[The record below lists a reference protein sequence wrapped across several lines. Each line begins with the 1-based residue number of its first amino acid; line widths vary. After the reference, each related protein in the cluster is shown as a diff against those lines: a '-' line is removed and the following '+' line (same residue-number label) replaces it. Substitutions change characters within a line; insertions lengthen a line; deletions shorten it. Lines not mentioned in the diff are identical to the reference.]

1 MKFYNA
7 NYMKTA
13 WWFGQCSDHSIHIQ
27 MILIFEKTVR
37 GLCPCKKKIVNM
49 KQKANEEKKIF
60 TMINNSLQDSTITPK
75 ISLLKALVS
84 LQISYVQFYSLW
96 NPV

>member
-1 MKFYNA
+1 
-7 NYMKTA
+7 
-13 WWFGQCSDHSIHIQ
+13 
-27 MILIFEKTVR
+27 
-37 GLCPCKKKIVNM
+37 M

-84 LQISYVQFYSLW
+84 LQISYVQFYSL
-96 NPV
+96 